1 MYFKRAIAMACA
13 VTLTTAPEA
22 KADLHGVIGAIIGGA
37 IINDMARQ
45 RPQSSNR
52 SSGQSSAQR
61 QENRNVQTALN
72 AFGFPVGTVDGALG
86 PKSRAAIRNYQSYM
100 GFQSSGYL
108 DDYQKGVLLDGY
120 SRLQAGGGGAF
131 PNVVANEGT
140 KGLLKAFQD
149 PTYAQR
155 FGAPTFPN
163 PQVPQGQQVAT
174 PQAPFGAPQN
184 FGVQPNVPAPVPQTT
199 QVVAPTQV
207 PNPGTQQ
214 VPPLTIPPLAPM
226 GQVAKS
232 MAERCELVAL
242 MTQTNQGMIQA
253 ASMTD
258 ADQALSEQFCE
269 ARSFAIS
276 AAQSYAAQLRVSDEQ
291 LTATCGQI
299 SDAMAPARELMNTA
313 NADAVKA
320 RVAEIKTQIGIADTS
335 TAAAYGQLCTG
346 IGYRLDNA
354 ETALSG
360 AMLSYAVG
368 QLPYAELFGHHMR
381 EGFGLEAN
389 PGGSVAWYDTALS
402 ALEQGATPAFL
413 PSTSPQRVAV
423 MRAAIKSGQLQARGT
438 GAIPPIVPAAGGG
451 IPALPLPQ

>member
-1 MYFKRAIAMACA
+1 MHFKHAIAMACA
-13 VTLTTAPEA
+13 VTLTTAPMA

-37 IINDMARQ
+37 IINDMAKQNR
-45 RPQSSNR
+45 SNR
-52 SSGQSSAQR
+52 STGSGASSAQR

-72 AFGFPVGTVDGALG
+72 AFGFPVGTVDGSLG
-86 PKSRAAIRNYQSYM
+86 PKSRAAIGNYQAYM
-100 GFQSSGYL
+100 GFQSTGYL
-108 DDYQKGVLLDGY
+108 DSYQKGVLLDGY
-120 SRLQAGGGGAF
+120 SRMQAGGGSAF

-163 PQVPQGQQVAT
+163 PQVTQGQQVAT

-184 FGVQPNVPAPVPQTT
+184 FGVQPSVPAPVPQTT
-199 QVVAPTQV
+199 QVVAPTQT
-207 PNPGTQQ
+207 PAP
-214 VPPLTIPPLAPM
+214 PAPLTIPPLAPM

-242 MTQTNQGMIQA
+242 MTQTNQGMVQA
-253 ASMTD
+253 AAMTD

-276 AAQSYAAQLRVSDEQ
+276 AGQSYAAQLRVSDEQ

-299 SDAMAPARELMNTA
+299 SDAMAPARELVNTA
-313 NADAVKA
+313 TAQAVQA
-320 RVAEIKTQIGIADTS
+320 RVAEINAQIGLADTS

-346 IGYRLDNA
+346 IGYRQDNA
-354 ETALSG
+354 EMALSG
-360 AMLSYAVG
+360 AMLSFGVG
-368 QLPYAELFGHHMR
+368 QIPYAELLGHHMR
-381 EGFGLEAN
+381 EGFGLQAN
-389 PGGSVAWYDTALS
+389 AGGSVDWYDTALS
-402 ALEQGATPAFL
+402 ALEQGTTPVFL
-413 PSTSPQRVAV
+413 PSKSPQRVAV
-423 MRAAIKSGQLQARGT
+423 MRAAIKSGQLQAQT
-438 GAIPPIVPAAGGG
+438 GGLPPIVPAAGGG